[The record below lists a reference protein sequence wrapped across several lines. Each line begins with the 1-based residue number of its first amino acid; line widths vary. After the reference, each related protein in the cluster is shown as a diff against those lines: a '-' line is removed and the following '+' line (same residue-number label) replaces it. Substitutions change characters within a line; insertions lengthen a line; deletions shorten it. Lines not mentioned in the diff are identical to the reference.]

1 MSEFGG
7 GDGSAADGSGFDH
20 GSHDHHHHH
29 GDGSAFGA
37 DGGAMDFQELTE
49 ASDLSAQVDH
59 NPFKSV
65 KLSDV
70 FKGITITPNFMLAMM
85 FVGFTVWLFVIYWI
99 RHNEPLANQVLGS
112 PTHGAP
118 LADHDRAI
126 VKGARNAL
134 PFLPNPRTEFY
145 TPDKRLRD
153 QTQSP
158 SGLPPLPSLGDPSAF
173 SQQSAAAFTHNA
185 APHHQPGSA
194 ISAPTYFGSPDQ
206 EVRVLKGGRDHT
218 VIPHPEPMQ
227 AAPIMPVPQYSHH
240 QFQPAV
246 PLAQQTYGAMPQNQ
260 QAYGAMPQQPYG
272 AMPQQGY
279 GAQTPLAGAGYPQ
292 QMAPQP
298 MPFNQTLN
306 IGGRVYQPSQ
316 GGTRL
321 KMVVN
326 R

>member
-1 MSEFGG
+1 MSEFSC

-20 GSHDHHHHH
+20 GSHDHHHGGHDH
-29 GDGSAFGA
+29 FSA
-37 DGGAMDFQELTE
+37 DGGSMDFQDLTE
-49 ASDLSAQVDH
+49 AADLSAQVDH

-70 FKGITITPNFMLAMM
+70 FQGITITPNFMLAMM

-99 RHNEPLANQVLGS
+99 RHNEPLANQVLGT

-153 QTQSP
+153 QTQSS
-158 SGLPPLPSLGDPSAF
+158 SGLPPLPALGDPSAF
-173 SQQSAAAFTHNA
+173 SQQSAAALHHNA
-185 APHHQPGSA
+185 TLHHQPGSA
-194 ISAPTYFGSPDQ
+194 ISAPAYFGPDQ

-227 AAPIMPVPQYSHH
+227 AAPVMPIPQYSHH
-240 QFQPAV
+240 HFQPSV
-246 PLAQQTYGAMPQNQ
+246 PLSQQTYGAAIPQPPM
-260 QAYGAMPQQPYG
+260 AGGYAQQPV
-272 AMPQQGY
+272 AHQMDPRIQQ
-279 GAQTPLAGAGYPQ
+279 L
-292 QMAPQP
+292 APQP
-298 MPFNQTLN
+298 MPFTQNYN
-306 IGGRVYQPSQ
+306 IGGHIYQPTQ

>member
-1 MSEFGG
+1 MSESGG
-7 GDGSAADGSGFDH
+7 GDGSAMGDGGGFDH
-20 GSHDHHHHH
+20 GGHDHNHHHG
-29 GDGSAFGA
+29 GDGSAFAA

-49 ASDLSAQVDH
+49 AADLSAQVDH

-70 FKGITITPNFMLAMM
+70 FKGITVTPNFMLAMM

-99 RHNEPLANQVLGS
+99 RHNEPLANQVLGT

-118 LADHDRAI
+118 LAEHDRAI

-134 PFLPNPRTEFY
+134 PFLPSPRTEFY

-153 QTQSP
+153 QTQTS
-158 SGLPPLPSLGDPSAF
+158 SGLPPLPTLGDPSAF
-173 SQQSAAAFTHNA
+173 SQQSAAAFNHNA
-185 APHHQPGSA
+185 VPHHQPGSA
-194 ISAPTYFGSPDQ
+194 ISAPVYYGPDQ

-227 AAPIMPVPQYSHH
+227 AAPILPMPQYSHNH
-240 QFQPAV
+240 YQPTV
-246 PLAQQTYGAMPQNQ
+246 PMAQQTYGAMMPQTPMHNGG
-260 QAYGAMPQQPYG
+260 YMPQQQV
-272 AMPQQGY
+272 PQQM
-279 GAQTPLAGAGYPQ
+279 
-292 QMAPQP
+292 MAPQP
-298 MPFNQTLN
+298 MPYQNYN
-306 IGGRVYQPSQ
+306 IGGRIYQPSQ